1 MELGKTQP
9 GDLSPESE
17 DGSPHRRVW
26 RSGRRWVAVGLCDMT
41 HLDCLGAARAAV
53 FMGLCTH
60 RHRGWCRV
68 LNTGALH
75 SVPAAP
81 GQLLLSP
88 DRSAR

>member
-41 HLDCLGAARAAV
+41 HLDCLGCCPGGCV
-53 FMGLCTH
+53 Y
-60 RHRGWCRV
+60 
-68 LNTGALH
+68 GALH
-75 SVPAAP
+75 TQTQGMV
-81 GQLLLSP
+81 Q
-88 DRSAR
+88 SAEHR